1 MLYPKLTGQ
10 KTYAI
15 LRKTK
20 QIWKKWLSTLSIT
33 DENNLDFIHKIKR
46 SEITGLPIVH
56 HHGYVSDLPI
66 KHRFAMRK
74 FHGVMRYLRKD
85 NVISAKQVV
94 EPEWIDKSDIGT
106 VHTQD
111 YVHRFLNGLTT
122 KQEQQITG
130 FEWNAG
136 LVSRCRYEAG
146 GTLLAAKLALERGVA
161 CSTGGGTHHAFP
173 GYGSG
178 YCLINDLAIT
188 AATLIRDKMVDKVLI
203 VDLDVHQGDGTA
215 AIFQHNDDVF
225 TFSMHCGKNFPHRKQ
240 LSDLDVD
247 LDPGTKDEEFLE
259 SLSTHIPW
267 VINSF
272 RPDLILFDAGV
283 DPHIKDELGKL
294 NLSDQGLF
302 DRDSFV
308 INAAFDLGIP
318 IATVIGGGYQRDL
331 DVLSRRHTIVHRA
344 AMKVWCQH
352 NMTVSMHVKNDKD
365 AYPELRTKQV

>member
-1 MLYPKLTGQ
+1 MLYPKTTWRGS
-10 KTYAI
+10 YSI
-15 LRKTK
+15 LRRSK
-20 QIWKKWLSTLSIT
+20 QTWKKWLSTLNIT
-33 DENNLDFIHKIKR
+33 DHQDMDYIHKVKR
-46 SEITGLPIVH
+46 SEIVGLPIVH

-85 NVISAKQVV
+85 NVISAKQMV
-94 EPEWIDKSDIGT
+94 EPTWIETADMCT
-106 VHTQD
+106 VHTED
-111 YVHRFLNGLTT
+111 YVHKFLNGLTT
-122 KQEQQITG
+122 KQEQRITG
-130 FEWNAG
+130 FEWNPG
-136 LVSRCRYEAG
+136 LVSRCRYETG

-173 GYGSG
+173 EYGSG
-178 YCLINDLAIT
+178 YCLINDLAIV

-215 AIFQHNDDVF
+215 VMFQHNDDVF

-240 LSDLDVD
+240 LSDLDIE
-247 LDPGTKDEEFLE
+247 LDPGTQDEEFLE
-259 SLSTHIPW
+259 SLSTHLPW

-272 RPDLILFDAGV
+272 RPNLILFDAGV
-283 DPHIKDELGKL
+283 DPHVKDELGKL

-308 INAAFDLGIP
+308 ISTALNLGIP

-331 DVLSRRHTIVHRA
+331 DVLSRKHTIVHRA
-344 AMKVWCQH
+344 AMKIWSQH
-352 NMTVSMHVKNDKD
+352 NMAIAM
-365 AYPELRTKQV
+365 